1 MKDLCLAVIR
11 EFKSRGL
18 KLDEQRLGPG
28 ALTRPLEANYKDEFY
43 RACYT
48 LLGDIYLSSEWSG
61 KEKTGRVD
69 FIVKSQRW
77 AIECVRDG
85 DRLDEDIAR
94 FEEDGR
100 YFPWVSS
107 GEVQEYIILDFRKTL
122 PSRVRGMHC
131 RF

>member
-1 MKDLCLAVIR
+1 VIR

-28 ALTRPLEANYKDEFY
+28 ALPQPLEANYKDEFY

-69 FIVKSQRW
+69 FMVKSRRW
-77 AIECVRDG
+77 AIECVKDG
-85 DRLDEDIAR
+85 NRLDDISPG
-94 FEEDGR
+94 GR
-100 YFPWVSS
+100 YFPWVFS
-107 GEVQEYIILDFRKTL
+107 GEVQST
-122 PSRVRGMHC
+122 SS
-131 RF
+131 